1 MDNETITARQ
11 IGYTYMINSSTFA
24 KRYKDTLS
32 DFETWEQK
40 GHASEWILLPQNAGK
55 EHGIDETSLQGELY
69 TIVHNKESHGRKG
82 AIVAVVKGT
91 NPSDVLRV
99 LMQLPADKREMVG
112 SITMDLS
119 DCMRA
124 IAREA
129 FPKATVIRDCFHVVK
144 RGGEGCEEIR
154 LRLKREAVKKVNRQ
168 KAEFRKYLKGLAAQR
183 KAYRER
189 MRAKYGKKWK
199 KSKRGK
205 KPKRLNARFEPPRL
219 VNGETLV
226 EALTRCRKQLSMSRE
241 KWSLVQE
248 KRAKILFERYPKLE
262 EAYNLINSL
271 RAVFRNKKL
280 TRETAKE
287 KLEEWYEKVAACSL
301 REIKSVRDTI
311 KFYEDEILNY
321 FIERQTNASAESLN
335 SKIKCFRAQV
345 KGVRDIPFFMYRLAT
360 VFLFSALGH
369 PTILTLLVR
378 AWYDQSA

>member
-40 GHASEWILLPQNAGK
+40 GHASEWVLLPQNAGK
-55 EHGIDETSLQGELY
+55 DYGIDETSLQGELY
-69 TIVHNKESHGRKG
+69 TIVHNKDAHGRKG
-82 AIVAVVKGT
+82 AIIAVVKGT
-91 NPSDVLRV
+91 NPADVLRV
-99 LMQLPADKREMVG
+99 LMQLPADKREMVE

-129 FPKATVIRDCFHVVK
+129 FPKAIAIRDCFHVVK

-154 LRLKREAVKKVNRQ
+154 LRLKREAVKNLNRQ
-168 KAEFRKYLKGLAAQR
+168 KAEFRKYLERLAGQR
-183 KAYRER
+183 KCYCQR
-189 MRAKYGKKWK
+189 MKAKHGKKWK

-205 KPKRLNARFEPPRL
+205 KPKGLNTRFEPPRL
-219 VNGETLV
+219 KNGETLV

-241 KWSLVQE
+241 KWSATQE
-248 KRAKILFERYPKLE
+248 KRTKILFELYPKLE

-271 RAVFRNKKL
+271 RAIFRNKKL
-280 TRETAKE
+280 TKDTAKQ
-287 KLEEWYEKVAACSL
+287 KLGEWYEKVAACTL

-321 FIERQTNASAESLN
+321 FIKRQTNASAEALN

-360 VFLFSALGH
+360 VLG
-369 PTILTLLVR
+369 
-378 AWYDQSA
+378 

>member
-1 MDNETITARQ
+1 MDNETITAHQ

-40 GHASEWILLPQNAGK
+40 EHASEWILLPQNVGK

-69 TIVHNKESHGRKG
+69 TIVHNKEAHGRKG
-82 AIVAVVKGT
+82 AIIAVVKGT
-91 NPSDVLRV
+91 NPADVLKA
-99 LMQLPADKREMVG
+99 LMQLPEDKRKMVE

-154 LRLKREAVKKVNRQ
+154 LRLKREAIKDLNKQ
-168 KAEFRKYLKGLAAQR
+168 KAEFRKYLEGLAAQR

-189 MRAKYGKKWK
+189 MKAKHGKKWR

-205 KPKRLNARFEPPRL
+205 KPKRLNTRFEPPRL
-219 VNGETLV
+219 ANGETLV

-241 KWSLVQE
+241 KWSKTQE
-248 KRAKILFERYPKLE
+248 MRAKILFELYPKLE

-280 TRETAKE
+280 TKETAKE
-287 KLEEWYEKVAACSL
+287 KLGGWYEKVAACTL

-321 FIERQTNASAESLN
+321 FIKRQTNASAESLN

-360 VFLFSALGH
+360 VLG
-369 PTILTLLVR
+369 
-378 AWYDQSA
+378 

>member
-1 MDNETITARQ
+1 MDNETITAHQ

-32 DFETWEQK
+32 DFETWGQK
-40 GHASEWILLPQNAGK
+40 EHASEWILLPQNIGN

-69 TIVHNKESHGRKG
+69 TIVHNKDAHGRKG
-82 AIVAVVKGT
+82 AIIAVVKGT
-91 NPSDVLRV
+91 NPTDVLRV
-99 LMQLPADKREMVG
+99 LMQLPEDKRKMVE

-129 FPKATVIRDCFHVVK
+129 FPQATVIRDCFHVVK

-154 LRLKREAVKKVNRQ
+154 LRLKREAVKEPNRQ
-168 KAEFRKYLKGLAAQR
+168 KAEFRKYLEGLAAQR

-189 MRAKYGKKWK
+189 MKTKHGKKWE
-199 KSKRGK
+199 KSRRGK
-205 KPKRLNARFEPPRL
+205 KPKRLNTRFEPPRL
-219 VNGETLV
+219 KNGETPV
-226 EALTRCRKQLSMSRE
+226 EALTRCRKQLSVSRE
-241 KWSLVQE
+241 KWSASQE
-248 KRAKILFERYPKLE
+248 KRAKILFELYPKLE

-280 TRETAKE
+280 TKETAKE
-287 KLEEWYEKVAACSL
+287 KLGEWYEKVAACTL

-311 KFYEDEILNY
+311 KFHEDEILNY

-360 VFLFSALGH
+360 VLG
-369 PTILTLLVR
+369 
-378 AWYDQSA
+378 

>member
-1 MDNETITARQ
+1 MDNETITAHQ
-11 IGYTYMINSSTFA
+11 IGYTYMINGSTFA

-40 GHASEWILLPQNAGK
+40 NHASEWILLPQNVGK

-69 TIVHNKESHGRKG
+69 TIVHNKDAHGRKG
-82 AIVAVVKGT
+82 AIIAVVKGT
-91 NPSDVLRV
+91 NPADVLRV
-99 LMQLPADKREMVG
+99 LMQVPADKREMVE

-154 LRLKREAVKKVNRQ
+154 LRLKRGAVKELNRQ
-168 KAEFRKYLKGLAAQR
+168 KAEFRKYLEGLAAQR

-189 MRAKYGKKWK
+189 MKAKHGKKWK
-199 KSKRGK
+199 KCKRGK

-219 VNGETLV
+219 ANGETLV
-226 EALTRCRKQLSMSRE
+226 EALTRCRNQLSMSRE
-241 KWSLVQE
+241 KWSATQE
-248 KRAKILFERYPKLE
+248 KRAKILFELYPKLE
-262 EAYNLINSL
+262 EAYSLINSL

-280 TRETAKE
+280 TKETAKE
-287 KLEEWYEKVAACSL
+287 KLGEWYEKVAACTL

-335 SKIKCFRAQV
+335 AKIKCFRAQV

-360 VFLFSALGH
+360 VLG
-369 PTILTLLVR
+369 
-378 AWYDQSA
+378 

>member
-1 MDNETITARQ
+1 MDNETTTARQ

-32 DFETWEQK
+32 DFEAWEQK
-40 GHASEWILLPQNAGK
+40 GHATEWILLPQNVGK

-69 TIVHNKESHGRKG
+69 TIVHNKDAHGRKG
-82 AIVAVVKGT
+82 AIIAVVKGT
-91 NPSDVLRV
+91 NPADVLKV
-99 LMQLPADKREMVG
+99 LMQLPADKREMVE

-129 FPKATVIRDCFHVVK
+129 FPKAIAIRDCFHVVK

-154 LRLKREAVKKVNRQ
+154 LRLKREAIKEQNKQ
-168 KAEFRKYLKGLAAQR
+168 KAEFRKYLEGLAAQR
-183 KAYRER
+183 KFYRKR
-189 MRAKYGKKWK
+189 MRAKHGKNWK
-199 KSKRGK
+199 KSRRGK
-205 KPKRLNARFEPPRL
+205 KPKRLNTRFEPPRL
-219 VNGETLV
+219 QNGETPV

-241 KWSLVQE
+241 KWSLAQE
-248 KRAKILFERYPKLE
+248 NRAKILFELYPKLE

-280 TRETAKE
+280 TKETAKE
-287 KLEEWYEKVAACSL
+287 KLGEWYEKVAACTL

-321 FIERQTNASAESLN
+321 FIKRQTNASAESLN
-335 SKIKCFRAQV
+335 SKVKCFRAQV
-345 KGVRDIPFFMYRLAT
+345 KGVRDVPFFMYRLAT
-360 VFLFSALGH
+360 VFG
-369 PTILTLLVR
+369 
-378 AWYDQSA
+378 

>member
-1 MDNETITARQ
+1 MANETITAHQ

-40 GHASEWILLPQNAGK
+40 EHASEWILLPQNVGK

-69 TIVHNKESHGRKG
+69 TIVHNKEAHGRKG
-82 AIVAVVKGT
+82 AIIAVVKGT
-91 NPSDVLRV
+91 NPADVLKA
-99 LMQLPADKREMVG
+99 LMQLPEDKRKMVE

-154 LRLKREAVKKVNRQ
+154 LRLKREAIKDLNKQ
-168 KAEFRKYLKGLAAQR
+168 KAEFRKYLEGLAAQR

-189 MRAKYGKKWK
+189 MKAKHGKKWR

-205 KPKRLNARFEPPRL
+205 KPKRLNTRFEPPRL
-219 VNGETLV
+219 ANGETLV

-241 KWSLVQE
+241 KWSKTQE
-248 KRAKILFERYPKLE
+248 MRAKILFELYPKLE

-280 TRETAKE
+280 TKETAKE
-287 KLEEWYEKVAACSL
+287 KLGEWYEKVAACTL

-321 FIERQTNASAESLN
+321 FIKRQTNASAESLN

-360 VFLFSALGH
+360 VFG
-369 PTILTLLVR
+369 
-378 AWYDQSA
+378 